1 MRKEF
6 NEIDLDSK
14 QSLPD
19 LKSKDEQPVTES
31 ARTEEELKRYRKKIS
46 MTFLFLFIM
55 NFIRV
60 FDNGILPAMTTSMK
74 EELDLKDLQVGTL
87 GSLVYIGEVTG
98 SLIAMPTYQKVAP
111 KFVLLACIVLQSV
124 VILGFAFSNGN
135 FQVMAACRFFTGMF
149 QVFISIYAPIWC
161 DSHGPEDKKT
171 TWITYII
178 VATPAGMVS
187 GYLMTAIIISAGGQW
202 AWSFFIQVIL
212 LLPIAIYLG
221 CIDRN
226 LLEVNATADANLDE
240 SSQLVD

>member
-19 LKSKDEQPVTES
+19 VKSKDELPVTES

-111 KFVLLACIVLQSV
+111 KFVLLACIVL
-124 VILGFAFSNGN
+124 
-135 FQVMAACRFFTGMF
+135 
-149 QVFISIYAPIWC
+149 
-161 DSHGPEDKKT
+161 
-171 TWITYII
+171 
-178 VATPAGMVS
+178 
-187 GYLMTAIIISAGGQW
+187 
-202 AWSFFIQVIL
+202 
-212 LLPIAIYLG
+212 
-221 CIDRN
+221 
-226 LLEVNATADANLDE
+226 
-240 SSQLVD
+240 